1 MSEAVQQ
8 LDLPIE
14 PVAPAAEPIVAHTE
28 TPTILGEA
36 VSPGDVAPV
45 AVEPDPIEAEPTPV
59 EEPAAPAVEE
69 PAPVAE
75 EPKAEEPKPAEP
87 AAEVATPEP
96 AAPVEL
102 EPIVYPEWKL
112 ADGTKIDGEQVSKF
126 NDILAGARVAP
137 EVGQALLDMHA
148 SALQQTVAA
157 MQENAVREQHRV
169 FGEVRQ
175 GWRNEVMADPE
186 IGGAGHQTAM
196 GAIARVRDVLV
207 SSARP
212 GTEQYNA
219 DMAAFNQALAVTGMG
234 DHPILLKM
242 LHRAARFID
251 EPGMGPTGI
260 KPPPDIAGK
269 PKNLRDIYKS
279 NREARDGQ

>member
-1 MSEAVQQ
+1 MSEAIQQ
-8 LDLPIE
+8 PDEIVELT
-14 PVAPAAEPIVAHTE
+14 APAVEPIVAHTD
-28 TPTILGEA
+28 TPTMLGEA
-36 VSPGDVAPV
+36 LSPGDVAPV
-45 AVEPDPIEAEPTPV
+45 VEPVAAEVVVDAPTEPEKVEADPAVEVATKAEDKSAEATDKPQ
-59 EEPAAPAVEE
+59 EPAAVE
-69 PAPVAE
+69 
-75 EPKAEEPKPAEP
+75 
-87 AAEVATPEP
+87 AAT
-96 AAPVEL
+96 L
-102 EPIVYPEWKL
+102 DPIIYPEWKTP
-112 ADGTKIDGEQVSKF
+112 DGIKVESEQIGKF

-148 SALQQTVAA
+148 SALQQSVVA
-157 MQENAVREQHRV
+157 MQDHMAREQHRV

-175 GWRNEVMADPE
+175 GWRKEVMADPE

-212 GTEQYNA
+212 GTEQYNS
-219 DMAAFNQALAVTGMG
+219 DMAAFNNALAVTGMG

-260 KPPPDIAGK
+260 KPPPEMSGK

>member
-1 MSEAVQQ
+1 MSETTTQQ
-8 LDLPIE
+8 DEIVE
-14 PVAPAAEPIVAHTE
+14 PVAPAAEPIAAHTD
-28 TPTILGEA
+28 TPTMLGEA
-36 VSPGDVAPV
+36 VSPGDVAP
-45 AVEPDPIEAEPTPV
+45 AAELTANPV
-59 EEPAAPAVEE
+59 EPAAPVEVAPAE
-69 PAPVAE
+69 PAPEV
-75 EPKAEEPKPAEP
+75 KTEEPKPAEP
-87 AAEVATPEP
+87 P
-96 AAPVEL
+96 AAVETTSPAESAPL
-102 EPIVYPEWKL
+102 EPMVYPEWKTP
-112 ADGTKIDGEQVSKF
+112 DGVKVDAEQIGKF
-126 NDILAGARVAP
+126 NDILAEARVPP

-148 SALQQTVAA
+148 SYLQQAVTA
-157 MQENAVREQHRV
+157 MQENSIREQHRV

-175 GWRNEVMADPE
+175 GWRKEVMADPE

-212 GTEQYNA
+212 GTEQYNKDLA
-219 DMAAFNQALAVTGMG
+219 DFNQALAVTGMG

-279 NREARDGQ
+279 NREARDA